1 MMRVGSRRSRRV
13 GTPKAAPAP
22 ERSLPADPS
31 PPADDPSPADEAAR
45 RRERSVQRQRAAA
58 DLKRARAGARP
69 PRTSRESAQRA
80 AREHRSA
87 LLVMVVTLVLLIAAV
102 AVTGGILVARMQ
114 TKPIVLASP
123 LLIYPVTQTT
133 AGQCPAGTQGMT
145 GQSAAGLTCYRLAQG
160 ITIRRVSDLH
170 VQKGRTGQAYDVA
183 LTLRSADRT
192 AFGRLTRGM
201 VGRDLAFVV
210 NGQLVTAPRVDMPIT
225 GGKVV
230 ITGPVDRAAAA
241 LLARQLKGS

>member
-1 MMRVGSRRSRRV
+1 M

-22 ERSLPADPS
+22 ERSLPGDPS
-31 PPADDPSPADEAAR
+31 SPADEPSPAGDEAAR

-58 DLKRARAGARP
+58 DLKRARAGVRP
-69 PRTSRESAQRA
+69 PRMSRANAERA
-80 AREHRSA
+80 AREHRAA

-114 TKPIVLASP
+114 SKPIVLASP

-145 GQSAAGLTCYRLAQG
+145 GQSVSGLTCYQLAQG

-183 LTLRSADRT
+183 LTLRAADRS

-210 NGQLVTAPRVDMPIT
+210 GGRLVTAPRVDMPIT
-225 GGKVV
+225 DGKVV
-230 ITGPVDRAAAA
+230 ITGPVNRAAAA
-241 LLARQLKGS
+241 LLARQLRGS